1 MGEHMRRNLIRLEFR
16 TVNRVEC
23 KKLCELILTVQH
35 QLRYK
40 YQRVDDD
47 EIFDDGWKGL
57 GSRVFEGHP
66 AKLLYRA
73 G

>member
-1 MGEHMRRNLIRLEFR
+1 
-16 TVNRVEC
+16 
-23 KKLCELILTVQH
+23 LILTVQH

-47 EIFDDGWKGL
+47 EIFDDGRKGL